1 MKYLKTSSFF
11 IVILAFLS
19 IHTFLVKNY
28 TLSSKKE
35 GVYGSLINSLT
46 YIPDLFL
53 KVINS
58 NEILGITAYYVP
70 VDSTF
75 KPFNNLSEDIY
86 GSYSI
91 FNKESDEWEVH
102 LHNFKTEK
110 TLYKWQFK
118 EVNYDNSRS
127 PRFYKNSEI
136 ANPIILAD
144 SSVIAGHIGSYNFF
158 KLDKYSNVIWRN
170 NNYFI
175 HHSTNLDSLGNIWV
189 CGRKKEAQAYHSA
202 SKKYTRSYIDDL
214 IVLLDAKTGIPLFE
228 KSLIEILK
236 NNNYHAFA
244 FGMNGAI
251 KDQMS
256 KHDPT
261 HLNDIEPVLNSGKYS
276 KAGDVWISM
285 RNNSTVFLYRP
296 STNKIIHLLNG
307 PLIHQHDVDIL
318 NDHQISIFNNN
329 IKDLFSLGDEH
340 NEVIIYDFETKNYS
354 KYMNDAL
361 IKNDVR
367 TVTEGLAQILDNG
380 DLFIEEQNFGRT
392 LYFNQDSNLKWQ
404 HLNKDFNDQIHGTNW
419 SRIFYSQEDINKV
432 SKFLDVHSN
441 E

>member
-19 IHTFLVKNY
+19 LHTFLVKNY

-35 GVYGSLINSLT
+35 GVYGSLIMSLI
-46 YIPDLFL
+46 YIPELFL

-58 NEILGITAYYVP
+58 NDILGIPAYYVS

-118 EVNYDNSRS
+118 EINYDNSRS
-127 PRFYKNSEI
+127 PRFYTNSEI
-136 ANPIILAD
+136 ANPIVLAD

-189 CGRKKEAQAYHSA
+189 CGRKKEAQTYHSA
-202 SKKYTRSYIDDL
+202 SKKYTQSYIDDL
-214 IVLLDAKTGIPLFE
+214 IVLLDAKTGITLFE

-261 HLNDIEPVLNSGKYS
+261 HLNDIQPVLNSGKYS
-276 KAGDVWISM
+276 KVGDVWISM

-318 NDHQISIFNNN
+318 NDSVISIFNNN
-329 IKDLFSLGDEH
+329 YITHQRADECYK
-340 NEVIIYDFETKNYS
+340 NGRVDTLESAQIITYNLAS
-354 KYMNDAL
+354 KSFNTVLKKEL
-361 IKNDVR
+361 IKQR
-367 TVTEGLAQILDNG
+367 IHTPTEGLLEFSKNGYLYLEAQNNG
-380 DLFIEEQNFGRT
+380 K
-392 LYFNQDSNLKWQ
+392 LYFYKNDRLECQKYFNNDIKGYTEVPHWIRIY
-404 HLNKDFNDQIHGTNW
+404 KD
-419 SRIFYSQEDINKV
+419 
-432 SKFLDVHSN
+432 LDFK
-441 E
+441 